1 MAPGART
8 PGAAAPR
15 CPGYGR
21 ISMEDHEVAGLL
33 AGEAGDLL
41 LGIRDRA
48 MAEGWSPNRLRDEGD
63 SRAHRLLA
71 ERLAVLRPDD
81 ALLSEE
87 GVDDGDR
94 IDADRVWIVDPLD
107 GTHDF
112 GRPGSVEWAV
122 HVALVVDGSPS
133 AAAVCLPAS
142 RRLYG
147 TAMSSAQRPP
157 GRDRPV
163 VITSRSQWGE
173 AEEVAS
179 AIGGVVRSCGSAG
192 VKAMAVVAGSAD
204 VYVHPSG
211 LYEWDACA
219 PAGVA
224 IAAGLDVH
232 GMDGSRLEFNKA
244 HPVVAGLVISRP
256 EYTGSVLG
264 ALRW

>member
-1 MAPGART
+1 
-8 PGAAAPR
+8 
-15 CPGYGR
+15 
-21 ISMEDHEVAGLL
+21 MEDHEVAGLL

-41 LGIRDRA
+41 LEIRNRA
-48 MAEGWSPNRLRDEGD
+48 MAEGWSPNRLREVGD
-63 SRAHRLLA
+63 RQAHRLLA
-71 ERLAVLRPDD
+71 DRLSGLRPHD

-87 GVDDGDR
+87 GHDDGGRVDS
-94 IDADRVWIVDPLD
+94 DRVWIVDPLD

-122 HVALVVDGSPS
+122 HVALVVDGSPV

-142 RRLYG
+142 HQLYG
-147 TAMSSAQRPP
+147 TGMSVASRPP
-157 GRDRPV
+157 VRDRPV

-173 AEEVAS
+173 AEEVAA

-219 PAGVA
+219 PAAVA
-224 IAAGLDVH
+224 IAAGLDAS
-232 GMDGSRLEFNKA
+232 GLDGTALTYNKP
-244 HPVVAGLVISRP
+244 HPVVPGLLICRP
-256 EYTGSVLG
+256 EYTGRARS

>member
-1 MAPGART
+1 MQ
-8 PGAAAPR
+8 
-15 CPGYGR
+15 
-21 ISMEDHEVAGLL
+21 DHEVAGLL
-33 AGEAGDLL
+33 AGEAGKLL
-41 LGIRDRA
+41 LEIRDRA

-63 SRAHRLLA
+63 GQAHQLLA
-71 ERLAVLRPDD
+71 DRLAGLRPHD
-81 ALLSEE
+81 AVLSEE
-87 GVDDGDR
+87 GADDGHR
-94 IDADRVWIVDPLD
+94 VHAERVWIVDPLD

-112 GRPGSVEWAV
+112 GRPGSIEWAV
-122 HVALVVDGSPS
+122 HIALVVDGSPS

-147 TAMSSAQRPP
+147 TAMSTAQRPTE
-157 GRDRPV
+157 RVRPV
-163 VITSRSQWGE
+163 VITSRSQQGE
-173 AEEVAS
+173 AEEVAA

-224 IAAGLDVH
+224 MAAGLDVH
-232 GMDGSRLEFNKA
+232 GVDGSRLEFNKA
-244 HPVVAGLVISRP
+244 QPVVPGLVISRP
-256 EYTGSVLG
+256 EYTGSVLS